1 MSEAKKRKQGELN
14 DKVQDAQK
22 KAQEDNGGQRQTA
35 EATNAEVDEFFAILE
50 RIHVA
55 VKYFKE
61 ANEDGRNLAEVRS
74 LESGLEV
81 EGSGMKVSDIKK
93 EEGVE
98 ENVGFD
104 LNADPEPEEDPA

>member
-1 MSEAKKRKQGELN
+1 MSEAKKRKQVELN
-14 DKVQDAQK
+14 DKVPDAEK
-22 KAQEDNGGQRQTA
+22 KAQEDNGGQTA

-61 ANEDGRNLAEVRS
+61 ANEDRRKLAEVRS

-93 EEGVE
+93 EEEGVE
-98 ENVGFD
+98 EDVGFD

>member
-14 DKVQDAQK
+14 DKVPD
-22 KAQEDNGGQRQTA
+22 AQEDNGGQTA

-55 VKYFKE
+55 VKYFKG
-61 ANEDGRNLAEVRS
+61 ANEDRRKLAEVRS
-74 LESGLEV
+74 LESALEV

-93 EEGVE
+93 EGEGVE